1 MTARGRSV
9 VIPMFA
15 KNLYRDDAVVA
26 HARPE
31 SLDGLVRVDP
41 PHQFVVKRLS
51 AGLAVLVL
59 AWLVSGTTDHSL
71 WLHGVSAGPR
81 DAMTGPPVV
90 DTEGGARADLLAVV
104 SERDAERLAPGMPVD
119 VLLVGTA
126 AARDA
131 AGTVLSVSR
140 NAGEVPP
147 RLAERTGLGAGR
159 SFLVRI
165 AAPARAPGDEDA
177 ADGLHRLRIRLGRQS
192 PLRFLMRQVPQ
203 GR

>member
-1 MTARGRSV
+1 
-9 VIPMFA
+9 MFA

-26 HARPE
+26 HAQPE

-41 PHQFVVKRLS
+41 PHQFVVARLS

-71 WLHGVSAGPR
+71 WLHGVPSAQWE
-81 DAMTGPPVV
+81 AMIAAPVV
-90 DTEGGARADLLAVV
+90 DAEGEARAELLALV
-104 SERDAERLAPGMPVD
+104 SARDAERLAPGMPVE
-119 VLLVGTA
+119 VLPVETR

-140 NAGEVPP
+140 NTGEIPP
-147 RLAERTGLGAGR
+147 RLAERTGLGTGQ

-165 AAPARAPGDEDA
+165 AAPARAAGDGHA
-177 ADGLHRLRIRLGRQS
+177 ADVLHRLRIRLGRQS
-192 PLRFLMRQVPQ
+192 PLQFLMRQLP
-203 GR
+203 